1 MVRCHVR
8 NFDVSKDTTGTQPDF
23 VSSISA
29 MDNLEWKPSN
39 APDFQEVGRLSKD
52 TGLNPL
58 VASLL
63 IQRGMSSKDE
73 VDDFLDPSR
82 EKMHDPF
89 LMKDMDKAVSR
100 IMKAIERKERIMVYG
115 DYDVDGTTSVAM
127 VSSFL
132 KGLQVPVLPYV
143 PMRYGEGYGVS
154 PKGVERAKVSGC
166 TLIIT
171 LDCGTKDFDA
181 LKAAANAGID
191 TIVCDHHLP
200 ADKLPITH
208 ALLNPKR
215 EDCGYPFKELS
226 GAGVAFKLLSGLVST
241 IGLTMSSV
249 YDHLDLLALSIGAD
263 LVDITGENRILAHH
277 GMRKLRKTMRPG
289 IRAMLHVA
297 NIDRVPNSV
306 RDISFTLGPRI
317 NAAGRVGHALKAV
330 ELLMASDDNTAY
342 ELAYE
347 LESMNQARRDLDE
360 DMTEEA
366 LAQMA
371 EQPAGRCCTVVC
383 GEGWH
388 RGVLGIVASRLV
400 EARYRPTIVL
410 SEENGLLMGS
420 ARSVQG
426 VDIHKALEE
435 CRSYLEQ
442 FGGHPMAA
450 GLQLRSDQLRDFTA
464 AIEKSIAQ
472 QVDGSIPAPSIIYHL
487 EIDLNA
493 MTPAVFEE
501 MGRLAPF
508 GPGNRVPV
516 FMASGLKAALPP
528 RTVGHRGR
536 HLKLILQTTEIPHG
550 RFEAIGFGMGDRLEE
565 VRQMKEMDL
574 VFTLVQ
580 NTFRGKTSLNMHLR
594 AIRPSES

>member
-1 MVRCHVR
+1 
-8 NFDVSKDTTGTQPDF
+8 
-23 VSSISA
+23 
-29 MDNLEWKPSN
+29 MDNLEWKPAL
-39 APDFQEVGRLSKD
+39 APNFQQVGSLSQD
-52 TGLNPL
+52 TGLSPL

-63 IQRGMSSKDE
+63 IQRGMATAED
-73 VDDFLDPSR
+73 VHDFLDPSR
-82 EKMHDPF
+82 EKLHDPF
-89 LMKDMDKAVSR
+89 LMKDMDKAVTR
-100 IMKAIERKERIMVYG
+100 IMKAIDRKERIMVYG

-132 KGLQVPVLPYV
+132 KGLQVQVVPYV

-166 TLIIT
+166 TVLIT
-171 LDCGTKDFDA
+171 LDCGTKDFEA
-181 LKAAANAGID
+181 LDAAAKAGID

-200 ADKLPITH
+200 ADTLPQTH
-208 ALLNPKR
+208 ALLNPKQ
-215 EDCGYPFKELS
+215 DGCAYPFKELS

-297 NIDRVPNSV
+297 NIDRVPNTV

-426 VDIHKALEE
+426 VDIHAALED

-450 GLQLRSDQLRDFTA
+450 GLTLRSDQLHDFSLA
-464 AIEKSIAQ
+464 LERSIAQ
-472 QVDGSIPAPSIIYHL
+472 QVNGRIPAPSISYHL

-493 MTPAVFEE
+493 MTPKVFEE
-501 MGRLAPF
+501 MENLAPF
-508 GPGNRVPV
+508 GPGNGVPV
-516 FMASGLKAALPP
+516 FMASRLAAALPP

-536 HLKLILQTTEIPHG
+536 HLKLILQSADSPQQ
-550 RFEAIGFGMGDRLEE
+550 RYEAIGFGMGDRIDE
-565 VRQMKEMDL
+565 VRHMKAMDL
-574 VFTLVQ
+574 VFTLVK
-580 NTFRGKTSLNMHLR
+580 NTFRGKTSLNMHIR
-594 AIRPSES
+594 AIRPSED

>member
-1 MVRCHVR
+1 
-8 NFDVSKDTTGTQPDF
+8 
-23 VSSISA
+23 

-181 LKAAANAGID
+181 LEAAANAGID

-450 GLQLRSDQLRDFTA
+450 GLQLRSDQLRDFTT

>member
-1 MVRCHVR
+1 M
-8 NFDVSKDTTGTQPDF
+8 
-23 VSSISA
+23 
-29 MDNLEWKPSN
+29 
-39 APDFQEVGRLSKD
+39 
-52 TGLNPL
+52 
-58 VASLL
+58 
-63 IQRGMSSKDE
+63 
-73 VDDFLDPSR
+73 
-82 EKMHDPF
+82 
-89 LMKDMDKAVSR
+89 
-100 IMKAIERKERIMVYG
+100 
-115 DYDVDGTTSVAM
+115 
-127 VSSFL
+127 
-132 KGLQVPVLPYV
+132 
-143 PMRYGEGYGVS
+143 
-154 PKGVERAKVSGC
+154 SGC
-166 TLIIT
+166 TVLIT

-181 LKAAANAGID
+181 LAAAAEVGID

-200 ADKLPITH
+200 ADTLPVTT
-208 ALLNPKR
+208 ALLNPKQ
-215 EDCGYPFKELS
+215 EGCTYPFKELS
-226 GAGVAFKLLSGLVST
+226 GAGVAFKLLTALVNR

-289 IRAMLHVA
+289 IRTMLQVA
-297 NIDRVPNSV
+297 NIERVPNTV

-410 SEENGLLMGS
+410 SEENGLMMGS

-426 VDIHKALEE
+426 VDIHEALED

-450 GLQLRSDQLRDFTA
+450 GLTLRSDQLHEFKN
-464 AIEKSIAQ
+464 AIEEEHRVAGQRAHS
-472 QVDGSIPAPSIIYHL
+472 STEHL
-487 EIDLNA
+487 V
-493 MTPAVFEE
+493 P
-501 MGRLAPF
+501 
-508 GPGNRVPV
+508 PGNRLERDDPRGVRGDGAFGAFRTGERRAGVHGQPPCRRV
-516 FMASGLKAALPP
+516 ASAHRGSP
-528 RTVGHRGR
+528 RTSPEA
-536 HLKLILQTTEIPHG
+536 HL
-550 RFEAIGFGMGDRLEE
+550 AIGRLSPAAPRGDWIWDGRPLGRGAPDEGDGRGVHLGPKHVPGTDLPQHAHSGHPAECRL
-565 VRQMKEMDL
+565 K
-574 VFTLVQ
+574 
-580 NTFRGKTSLNMHLR
+580 
-594 AIRPSES
+594 IREG

>member
-1 MVRCHVR
+1 
-8 NFDVSKDTTGTQPDF
+8 
-23 VSSISA
+23 
-29 MDNLEWKPSN
+29 MDNLEWKPST
-39 APDFQEVGRLSKD
+39 APNPNDVRDLCNN
-52 TGLNPL
+52 TGLSPM

-63 IQRGMSSKDE
+63 IQRG
-73 VDDFLDPSR
+73 VDTPESVHDFLDPNR
-82 EKMHDPF
+82 DKLHDPF

-100 IMKAIERKERIMVYG
+100 IMAAMERNERIMVYG

-132 KGLQVPVLPYV
+132 KGLQVPVVPYV

-166 TLIIT
+166 TVLIT

-181 LKAAANAGID
+181 LEAAAKAGID

-200 ADKLPITH
+200 GETLPVTH

-215 EDCGYPFKELS
+215 EDCPYPFKELS
-226 GAGVAFKLLSGLVST
+226 GAGVAFKLLTGLVQN

-263 LVDITGENRILAHH
+263 LVDIGGENRILAYH

-297 NIDRVPNSV
+297 NIERVPNTV

-330 ELLMASDDNTAY
+330 ELLMASDDNSAY

-420 ARSVQG
+420 ARSVHG
-426 VDIHKALEE
+426 VDIHEALED

-450 GLQLRSDQLRDFTA
+450 GLTLRADQLKDFTSA
-464 AIEKSIAQ
+464 MERSIAK
-472 QVDGSIPAPSIIYHL
+472 QVNGRIPSPSISYHL
-487 EIDLNA
+487 EIDVNT
-493 MTPAVFEE
+493 MTPEAFQELE
-501 MGRLAPF
+501 RLAPF
-508 GPGNRVPV
+508 GPGNEIPV
-516 FMASGLKAALPP
+516 FMASRLVAALPP
-528 RTVGHRGR
+528 RTVGHKGR
-536 HLKLILQTTEIPHG
+536 HLKLIVQSSDHPQH
-550 RFEAIGFGMGDRLEE
+550 RFEAIGFGMGERIDE
-565 VRQMKEMDL
+565 VRRFSHMDM
-574 VFTLVQ
+574 VFTLVK
-580 NTFRGKTSLNMHLR
+580 NTFRGKTALNMHIR
-594 AIRPSES
+594 AIQPSEP

>member
-1 MVRCHVR
+1 
-8 NFDVSKDTTGTQPDF
+8 
-23 VSSISA
+23 
-29 MDNLEWKPSN
+29 MDNLEWKPTP
-39 APDFQEVGRLSKD
+39 APDFQEVGRLSQD
-52 TGLNPL
+52 TGLSPL

-63 IQRGMSSKDE
+63 IQRGMASSE
-73 VDDFLDPSR
+73 SVQDFLDPSR
-82 EKMHDPF
+82 EKLHDPF
-89 LMKDMDKAVSR
+89 LMKDMDNAVAR

-127 VSSFL
+127 VSSFFR
-132 KGLQVPVLPYV
+132 GLQVPVVPYI

-166 TLIIT
+166 TVLIT

-181 LKAAANAGID
+181 LAAAAEEGID

-200 ADKLPITH
+200 ADTLPITT
-208 ALLNPKR
+208 ALLNPKQ
-215 EDCGYPFKELS
+215 EGCSYPFKELS
-226 GAGVAFKLLSGLVST
+226 GAGVAFKLLTALVNR

-289 IRAMLHVA
+289 IRTMLQVA
-297 NIDRVPNSV
+297 NIERVPNTV

-410 SEENGLLMGS
+410 SEENGLMMGS
-420 ARSVQG
+420 ARSVHG
-426 VDIHKALEE
+426 VDIHEALED

-450 GLQLRSDQLRDFTA
+450 GLTLRSDQLHEFKN
-464 AIEKSIAQ
+464 AIEKSIAA
-472 QVDGSIPAPSIIYHL
+472 QVNGRIPAPSISYHL
-487 EIDLNA
+487 EIDLNI
-493 MTPAVFEE
+493 MTPEVYEE

-508 GPGNRVPV
+508 GPGNGVPV
-516 FMASGLKAALPP
+516 FMASRLVAALPP

-536 HLKLILQTTEIPHG
+536 HLKLILQSADSPQQ
-550 RFEAIGFGMGDRLEE
+550 RLEAIGFGMGDRLEE
-565 VRQMKEMDL
+565 VRRMKEMDV

-580 NTFRGKTSLNMHLR
+580 NTFRGRTSLNMHIR
-594 AIRPSES
+594 AIRPSAD

>member
-1 MVRCHVR
+1 
-8 NFDVSKDTTGTQPDF
+8 
-23 VSSISA
+23 

-501 MGRLAPF
+501 MGQLAPF

>member
-1 MVRCHVR
+1 
-8 NFDVSKDTTGTQPDF
+8 
-23 VSSISA
+23 
-29 MDNLEWKPSN
+29 MDNLEWKPAP
-39 APDFQEVGRLSKD
+39 APDFQEVGRLSQD
-52 TGLNPL
+52 TGLSPL

-63 IQRGMSSKDE
+63 IQRGMASSE
-73 VDDFLDPSR
+73 SVHDFLDPSR
-82 EKMHDPF
+82 EKLHDPF
-89 LMKDMDKAVSR
+89 LMKDMDKAVAR

-127 VSSFL
+127 VSSFFR
-132 KGLQVPVLPYV
+132 GLQVPVVPYI

-166 TLIIT
+166 TVLIT

-181 LKAAANAGID
+181 LAAAAEVGID

-200 ADKLPITH
+200 ADTLPITT
-208 ALLNPKR
+208 ALLNPKQ
-215 EDCGYPFKELS
+215 EGCTYPFKELS
-226 GAGVAFKLLSGLVST
+226 GAGVAFKLLTALVNR

-289 IRAMLHVA
+289 IRTMLQVA
-297 NIDRVPNSV
+297 NIERVPNTV

-410 SEENGLLMGS
+410 SEENGLMMGS

-426 VDIHKALEE
+426 VDIHEALED

-450 GLQLRSDQLRDFTA
+450 GLTLRSDQLHEFKN
-464 AIEKSIAQ
+464 AIEKSIAS
-472 QVDGSIPAPSIIYHL
+472 QVNGRIPVPSISYHL

-493 MTPAVFEE
+493 MTPEVYQEI
-501 MGRLAPF
+501 GRLAPF
-508 GPGNRVPV
+508 GPGNGVPV
-516 FMASGLKAALPP
+516 FMASRLVAALPP

-536 HLKLILQTTEIPHG
+536 HLKLILQSADSPQQ
-550 RFEAIGFGMGDRLEE
+550 RLEAIGFGMGDRLEE
-565 VRQMKEMDL
+565 VRKLKDMDV

-580 NTFRGKTSLNMHLR
+580 NTFRGRTSLNMHIR
-594 AIRPSES
+594 AIRPSAD

>member
-1 MVRCHVR
+1 M
-8 NFDVSKDTTGTQPDF
+8 D
-23 VSSISA
+23 SSES
-29 MDNLEWKPSN
+29 
-39 APDFQEVGRLSKD
+39 VH
-52 TGLNPL
+52 
-58 VASLL
+58 
-63 IQRGMSSKDE
+63 
-73 VDDFLDPSR
+73 DFLDPSR
-82 EKMHDPF
+82 EKLHDPF
-89 LMKDMDKAVSR
+89 LMKDMDKAVAR

-127 VSSFL
+127 VSSFFR
-132 KGLQVPVLPYV
+132 GLQVPVVPYI

-166 TLIIT
+166 TVLIT

-181 LKAAANAGID
+181 LAAAAEVGID

-200 ADKLPITH
+200 ADTLPITT
-208 ALLNPKR
+208 ALLNPKQ
-215 EDCGYPFKELS
+215 EGCAYPFKELS
-226 GAGVAFKLLSGLVST
+226 GAGVAFKLLTALVNR

-289 IRAMLHVA
+289 IRTMLHVA
-297 NIDRVPNSV
+297 NIERVPNTV

-410 SEENGLLMGS
+410 SEENGLMMGS

-426 VDIHKALEE
+426 VDIHEALED

-450 GLQLRSDQLRDFTA
+450 GLTLRSDQLHEFKN
-464 AIEKSIAQ
+464 AIEKSIAS
-472 QVDGSIPAPSIIYHL
+472 QVNGRIPAPSISYHL

-493 MTPAVFEE
+493 MTPEVYDE

-508 GPGNRVPV
+508 GPGNGVPV
-516 FMASGLKAALPP
+516 FMASRLVAALPP

-536 HLKLILQTTEIPHG
+536 HLKLILQSADSPQQ
-550 RFEAIGFGMGDRLEE
+550 RLEAIGFGMGDRLEE
-565 VRQMKEMDL
+565 VRRLKEMDV

-580 NTFRGKTSLNMHLR
+580 NTFRGRTSLNMHIR
-594 AIRPSES
+594 AIRPSAD

>member
-1 MVRCHVR
+1 
-8 NFDVSKDTTGTQPDF
+8 
-23 VSSISA
+23 
-29 MDNLEWKPSN
+29 MDNLEWKPST
-39 APDFQEVGRLSKD
+39 APDFLEVGRLSKD

-181 LKAAANAGID
+181 LEAAANAGID

>member
-1 MVRCHVR
+1 
-8 NFDVSKDTTGTQPDF
+8 
-23 VSSISA
+23 
-29 MDNLEWKPSN
+29 
-39 APDFQEVGRLSKD
+39 
-52 TGLNPL
+52 
-58 VASLL
+58 
-63 IQRGMSSKDE
+63 
-73 VDDFLDPSR
+73 
-82 EKMHDPF
+82 
-89 LMKDMDKAVSR
+89 
-100 IMKAIERKERIMVYG
+100 
-115 DYDVDGTTSVAM
+115 
-127 VSSFL
+127 
-132 KGLQVPVLPYV
+132 VL
-143 PMRYGEGYGVS
+143 
-154 PKGVERAKVSGC
+154 
-166 TLIIT
+166 IT

-181 LKAAANAGID
+181 LAAAAEEGID

-200 ADKLPITH
+200 ADTLPITT
-208 ALLNPKR
+208 ALLNPKQ
-215 EDCGYPFKELS
+215 EGCSYPFKELS
-226 GAGVAFKLLSGLVST
+226 GAGVAFKLLTALVNR

-289 IRAMLHVA
+289 IRTMLQVA
-297 NIDRVPNSV
+297 NIERVPNTV

-410 SEENGLLMGS
+410 SEENGLMMGS
-420 ARSVQG
+420 ARSVHG
-426 VDIHKALEE
+426 VDIHEALED

-450 GLQLRSDQLRDFTA
+450 GLTLRSDQLHEFKN
-464 AIEKSIAQ
+464 AIEKSIAA
-472 QVDGSIPAPSIIYHL
+472 QVNGRIPAPSISYHL
-487 EIDLNA
+487 EIDLNI
-493 MTPAVFEE
+493 MTPEVYEE

-508 GPGNRVPV
+508 GPGNGVPV
-516 FMASGLKAALPP
+516 FMASRLVAALPP

-536 HLKLILQTTEIPHG
+536 HLKLILQSADSPQH
-550 RFEAIGFGMGDRLEE
+550 RLEAIGFGMGDRLEE
-565 VRQMKEMDL
+565 VRRMKEMDV

-580 NTFRGKTSLNMHLR
+580 NTFRGRTSLNMHIR
-594 AIRPSES
+594 AIRPSAD

>member
-1 MVRCHVR
+1 
-8 NFDVSKDTTGTQPDF
+8 
-23 VSSISA
+23 

-100 IMKAIERKERIMVYG
+100 IMRAIERKERIMVYG

-181 LKAAANAGID
+181 LEAAANAGID

>member
-1 MVRCHVR
+1 
-8 NFDVSKDTTGTQPDF
+8 
-23 VSSISA
+23 

-132 KGLQVPVLPYV
+132 KGLQVPVLPYI

>member
-1 MVRCHVR
+1 
-8 NFDVSKDTTGTQPDF
+8 
-23 VSSISA
+23 
-29 MDNLEWKPSN
+29 MDNLEWKPAP
-39 APDFQEVGRLSKD
+39 APDFQEVGRLSQD
-52 TGLNPL
+52 TGLSPL

-63 IQRGMSSKDE
+63 IQRGMASSE
-73 VDDFLDPSR
+73 SVQDFLDPSR
-82 EKMHDPF
+82 EKLHDPF
-89 LMKDMDKAVSR
+89 LMKDMDNAVAR

-127 VSSFL
+127 VSSFFR
-132 KGLQVPVLPYV
+132 GLQVPVVPYI

-166 TLIIT
+166 TVLIT

-181 LKAAANAGID
+181 LAAAAEEGID

-200 ADKLPITH
+200 ADTLPITT
-208 ALLNPKR
+208 ALLNPKQ
-215 EDCGYPFKELS
+215 EGCSYPFKELS
-226 GAGVAFKLLSGLVST
+226 GAGVAFKLLTALVNR

-289 IRAMLHVA
+289 IRTMLQVA
-297 NIDRVPNSV
+297 NIERVPNTV

-410 SEENGLLMGS
+410 SEENGLMMGS
-420 ARSVQG
+420 ARSVHG
-426 VDIHKALEE
+426 VDIHEALED

-450 GLQLRSDQLRDFTA
+450 GLTLRSDQLHEFKN
-464 AIEKSIAQ
+464 AIEKSIAA
-472 QVDGSIPAPSIIYHL
+472 QVNGRIPAPSISYHL
-487 EIDLNA
+487 EIDLNI
-493 MTPAVFEE
+493 MTPEVYEE

-508 GPGNRVPV
+508 GPGNGVPV
-516 FMASGLKAALPP
+516 FMASRLVAALPP

-536 HLKLILQTTEIPHG
+536 HLKLILQSADSPQH
-550 RFEAIGFGMGDRLEE
+550 RLEAIGFGMGDRLEE
-565 VRQMKEMDL
+565 VRRMKEMDV

-580 NTFRGKTSLNMHLR
+580 NTFRGRTSLNMHIR
-594 AIRPSES
+594 AIRPSAD

>member
-1 MVRCHVR
+1 
-8 NFDVSKDTTGTQPDF
+8 
-23 VSSISA
+23 

-472 QVDGSIPAPSIIYHL
+472 QVNGSIPAPSIIYHL